1 MRKLIVSSPSATGED
16 ETLTQLLVEEELREV
31 ILRTVC
37 GGGGG
42 ENEEVMN
49 RER

>member
-1 MRKLIVSSPSATGED
+1 MRKLMVSSPSATGED

-31 ILRTVC
+31 ILRTV
-37 GGGGG
+37 GGS
-42 ENEEVMN
+42 EEVMN